1 MLADLPCS
9 GLGVMGEKTGSEIPG
24 IPGGYPG
31 TGRSSEKILSCVQAY
46 VKPGGVLMYSTCT
59 VSPAENEDNVQW
71 FLKEYPEFTPED
83 IRSRLCGDLQD
94 ACTETG
100 CLQLLPGVHKS
111 DGFFIARLRK
121 QEDRP

>member
-1 MLADLPCS
+1 MVFKGIS
-9 GLGVMGEKTGSEIPG
+9 GVHAGRYIAAGFV
-24 IPGGYPG
+24 G
-31 TGRSSEKILSCVQAY
+31 T
-46 VKPGGVLMYSTCT
+46 
-59 VSPAENEDNVQW
+59 
-71 FLKEYPEFTPED
+71 
-83 IRSRLCGDLQD
+83 LQD